1 LRLPKP
7 HPLPQ
12 DAAITR
18 RKPNDQLVMAG
29 MGRFLPLTDWLNERP
44 FQGSRPEPANDR
56 DGRKAKMSRAD
67 CGGNGARARARHPLM
82 RKIRP
87 CLRRKLGGY

>member
-7 HPLPQ
+7 RPLPQ

-44 FQGSRPEPANDR
+44 FQGSAPSPRMTVMGAKQRCRELIVVGTEP
-56 DGRKAKMSRAD
+56 
-67 CGGNGARARARHPLM
+67 ARARDTRSCGKSDPV
-82 RKIRP
+82 
-87 CLRRKLGGY
+87 CVEN